1 MNQYFSWRR
10 QLLLI
15 DRYWFENRKQ
25 FLYMVA
31 TTTALLTVWMG
42 VYLSLWTANLFSPKF
57 QIAYYF
63 LGLAASGALIANF
76 LFGDL
81 REKPKAISLLMI
93 PSTAMERVIVVFL
106 FGVVVYGLIYSA
118 AFYVVNTSMVSL
130 ANHFFGTKWEIINIF
145 RLGSYT
151 NPFFDEP
158 PNQMFLK
165 YLVLQALFVSG
176 GLYFSKYSFFKTSL
190 IFLAFWILRL
200 LLPALYHMFLPLGNF
215 QDALTSFEV
224 LDLNGNKLVEMP
236 LWFTNVFSIFFSVL
250 IVPILWVF
258 SYFKLREKQIV

>member
-151 NPFFDEP
+151 NPFFD
-158 PNQMFLK
+158 
-165 YLVLQALFVSG
+165 
-176 GLYFSKYSFFKTSL
+176 
-190 IFLAFWILRL
+190 
-200 LLPALYHMFLPLGNF
+200 
-215 QDALTSFEV
+215 
-224 LDLNGNKLVEMP
+224 
-236 LWFTNVFSIFFSVL
+236 
-250 IVPILWVF
+250 
-258 SYFKLREKQIV
+258 